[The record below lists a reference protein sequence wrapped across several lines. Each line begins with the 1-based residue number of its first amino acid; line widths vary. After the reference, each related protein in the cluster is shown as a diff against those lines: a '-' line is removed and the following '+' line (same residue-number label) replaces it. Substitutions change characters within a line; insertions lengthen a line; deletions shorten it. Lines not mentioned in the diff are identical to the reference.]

1 MHIEERHVGNV
12 VILDAIGRM
21 MLGDGAE
28 LFKDKIDSLV
38 HRGVTNVVLN
48 LGGISHLDSVGIGQI
63 VAGYTTLS
71 RAGGRLAL
79 LNLTHRIHDLL
90 AITKLL
96 TVFDTYASENEALVS
111 FMALADSNVSPTAP
125 RSIHL

>member
-21 MLGDGAE
+21 TLGDGAE

-48 LGGISHLDSVGIGQI
+48 LGGISHLDSAGIGQI

-79 LNLTHRIHDLL
+79 FNLTNRIHDLL

-96 TVFDTYASENEALVS
+96 TVFDTYA
-111 FMALADSNVSPTAP
+111 TRG
-125 RSIHL
+125 RSAVELYGVG